1 MLQIHGGTT
10 EDDVINCLKDADK
23 EASNINRKLK
33 VDTVVFF
40 DEANTSDVI
49 SLIKEIMCDG
59 KCRGIPVPPYLK
71 FVAACNPYRWFVR
84 IYFMLLGYI
93 FVIINNEELA
103 PTCIKFSYI
112 KISKKFVS

>member
-10 EDDVINCLKDADK
+10 EDDVINCLEDADK